1 MKLVSFVRNRK
12 PSWGIVAD
20 GGIIDCG
27 AKLGRQYPDLRAVLE
42 NRGLAKVKSW
52 AKGRKPDA
60 ALGKVKLLPPIA
72 NPDKVL
78 CIGLNY
84 KTHIA
89 ETGRTDSPY
98 PTIFTRF
105 ANTLVAHGAPLVRP
119 KVSEKFDYEGEVAV
133 IIGRRGRHIPKE
145 KALDYIAGYS
155 CYNDGSVRDWQ
166 RHTSQFIPGKNFV
179 ATGGFG
185 PWLVTADEIRDPTTM
200 TLVTRLNGEEL
211 QRATTDLLIFD
222 IPTLINYISTF
233 TEFVP
238 GDVIATGTPGGVGF
252 VRNPPIFMKPG
263 DTVEVDI
270 DKIGT
275 LVNGIAAEK

>member
-1 MKLVSFVRNRK
+1 MKLVSFLRNRQ
-12 PSWGIVAD
+12 PGWGVVVNGGIV
-20 GGIIDCG
+20 DCS
-27 AKLGRQYPDLRAVLE
+27 AKLGRKYPDLRALLTQ
-42 NRGLAKVKSW
+42 RGLPEVKKW
-52 AKGRKPDA
+52 IKDRKPDVP
-60 ALGKVKLLPPIA
+60 LNRVKLLPVIT

-89 ETGRTDSPY
+89 ETGRSDSKY

-105 ANTLVAHGAPLVRP
+105 ANTHVAHDQPLICP
-119 KVSEKFDYEGEVAV
+119 KVSDKFDYEGEVAV
-133 IIGRRGRHIPKE
+133 IIGRRGRHIAKE
-145 KALDYIAGYS
+145 DALKYVAGYS

-179 ATGGFG
+179 ASGSLG
-185 PWLVTADEIRDPTTM
+185 PWMVTADEIPDPTTM
-200 TLVTRLNGEEL
+200 TLVTRLNGDEM
-211 QRATTDLLIFD
+211 QRATTDLLVFD

-233 TEFVP
+233 TQFEP

-252 VRNPPIFMKPG
+252 VRNPPVFMKPG

-270 DKIGT
+270 DKIGV
-275 LVNGIAAEK
+275 LVNPIAAEK